1 MYNPPPADLA
11 SREALLHEVAP
22 GSIWYRSH
30 RMSVGPIYFGKG
42 MSYRWD
48 APAGEYGVLYLG
60 SDVFCA
66 FMESI
71 GRGVLRTGMV
81 PRLQVKERGV
91 SKIRTTRPVRL
102 IDLVS
107 SGGLARIG
115 AEGSLSSGSG
125 YKNSQRWSKALR
137 DHRSK
142 PDGIYY
148 YSRHDPSRTAC
159 ALYDHCASAVEL
171 VGSPERWD
179 ADPSLLG
186 SILDQYGFGLE

>member
-1 MYNPPPADLA
+1 MF
-11 SREALLHEVAP
+11 
-22 GSIWYRSH
+22 
-30 RMSVGPIYFGKG
+30 FGNT
-42 MSYRWD
+42 MTQRWD

-60 SDVFCA
+60 SDEFCA

-71 GRGVLRTGMV
+71 GRGVLRT
-81 PRLQVKERGV
+81 RLVTRNQVEQKGF
-91 SKIRTTRPVRL
+91 SKIRFTKSLRL

-137 DHRSK
+137 DHPEK

-148 YSRHDPSRTAC
+148 YSRHDPTRTAC
-159 ALYDHCASAVEL
+159 ALYDHCASAVQPI
-171 VGSPERWD
+171 GAPQRWN
-179 ADPSLLG
+179 ADSVLLAR
-186 SILDQYGFGLE
+186 ILDHYGFGLG

>member
-1 MYNPPPADLA
+1 MF
-11 SREALLHEVAP
+11 
-22 GSIWYRSH
+22 
-30 RMSVGPIYFGKG
+30 FGNT
-42 MSYRWD
+42 MTQRWD

-60 SDVFCA
+60 SDEFCA

-71 GRGVLRTGMV
+71 GRGVLRT
-81 PRLQVKERGV
+81 RLVTRNQVEQKGF
-91 SKIRTTRPVRL
+91 SKIRFTKSLRL

-137 DHRSK
+137 DHPEK

-148 YSRHDPSRTAC
+148 YSRHTVFGKADLDRVGIAAEHLARHAVGRIDLSVVRVSGTFLPSRMG
-159 ALYDHCASAVEL
+159 ALRMAQPPA
-171 VGSPERWD
+171 
-179 ADPSLLG
+179 
-186 SILDQYGFGLE
+186 

>member
-11 SREALLHEVAP
+11 DRTPFIHVAP
-22 GSIWYRSH
+22 AGSIWYRSH
-30 RMSVGPIYFGKG
+30 AMSKDPIYFGKG
-42 MSYRWD
+42 RCYRWD

-60 SDVFCA
+60 SDAFCA

-71 GRGVLRTGMV
+71 GRGVLRTRFV
-81 PRLQVKERGV
+81 ARAEVHERGV
-91 SKIRTTRPVRL
+91 SQVRNTRELRL

-107 SGGLARIG
+107 SGGLAHIG

-125 YKNSQRWSKALR
+125 YKNSERWSKALR
-137 DHRSK
+137 EHPTK

-159 ALYDHCASAVEL
+159 ALYDHCSSIVKV
-171 VGSPERWD
+171 VGAPTRWD
-179 ADPSLLG
+179 ADPVLLG
-186 SILDQYGFGLE
+186 SILDQYGFGIG